1 MLKPRLLNVLIA
13 TGAVSST
20 IMLTPL
26 AFADA
31 CTDACNQERDECIK
45 SAHSGPE
52 RGQCVQARKA
62 CLTECKP
69 VKHNP
74 EAKCEA
80 NVIASWQSSM
90 PSLGFAGRQAA
101 QAIDQAVQKQLDHA
115 WMSHPQFVGGRWPG
129 LSVAI
134 TAGSKLVFAK
144 SYGFADMASPQ
155 ITHPDHL
162 FRLASDSKQITG
174 AAILKLIAD
183 GQSVDGNPANKLT
196 LQSKIFPILS
206 SSPNAILPTGGAA
219 SINPAIM
226 NITVEQVL
234 HHTAGWAYNIGD
246 PVWYAFN
253 VPNPLLPVTEDNVVE
268 TMMTQAPSLSPPG
281 QTFSYSN
288 FGYNLLAT
296 LITKITGKDYET
308 VVKEQVLHP
317 IGITRTRVGHSLLS
331 GRADGEVRYYAYA
344 GTPSARSMFP
354 AATGPTISGDDNIPY
369 GTWSLE
375 AGRGAGGWIASAM
388 DVLRFQIGVNGRNPA
403 AQVYPGIASDI
414 LSNVDQ
420 PSQQLCVQ
428 NCSSLTSPINP
439 ATDRYNAG
447 WGVHWWAAPYNGFEL
462 DHGGGVN
469 GGGSFTE
476 AIPDAPN
483 VKGYGLAFLI
493 NSSPQPTL
501 PPGDSFD
508 LSSGVRDTMLKV
520 LAANGGS
527 LLNPSS
533 SADTDFFDQYGD
545 FSAYVDAATLNAMVS
560 SGLHGCTYKGHSYST
575 CYASRLE
582 GRASGAINSYR
593 LQMVPLHS
601 GDKEQHVLG
610 ATCSSYVKKN
620 TSMKAAGYQQVNLQ
634 SFRDA
639 SQMMR
644 FQSVWVQLNH

>member
-1 MLKPRLLNVLIA
+1 MLKALLSNVFIA
-13 TGAVSST
+13 SGAVSLT

-31 CTDACNQERDECIK
+31 CTDGCNKERDACMK

-52 RGQCVQARKA
+52 RGQCVRARKA
-62 CLTECKP
+62 CLSECKP
-69 VKHNP
+69 VKHNT

-80 NVIASWQSSM
+80 NLIASWQSSM
-90 PSLGFAGRQAA
+90 PALGFAGSQAA
-101 QAIDQAVQKQLDHA
+101 QAIDQAVQNQVDHA
-115 WMSHPQFVGGRWPG
+115 WMNHPQFVGGRWPG
-129 LSVAI
+129 VSVAI
-134 TAGSKLVFAK
+134 AAGSKLVFAK

-155 ITHPDHL
+155 ITHPDDL

-174 AAILKLIAD
+174 ATILKLIAN
-183 GQSVDGNPANKLT
+183 GQSVDGNPALKLG
-196 LQSKIFPILS
+196 LQSKIFSILS
-206 SSPNAILPTGGAA
+206 SPPNAILPAGGAS

-234 HHTAGWAYNIGD
+234 HHTAGWACNIGD

-253 VPNPLLPVTEDNVVE
+253 VANPVLPATERTVVA
-268 TMMTQAPSLSPPG
+268 TMMAQAPSLSPPG

-296 LITKITGKDYET
+296 LITKVTGKDYET

-344 GTPSARSMFP
+344 GTPSAQSLFP
-354 AATGPTISGDDNIPY
+354 AATGPTISGDENIPY

-403 AQVYPGIASDI
+403 AQVYPGVASDI
-414 LSNVDQ
+414 LSNVNQ
-420 PSQQLCVQ
+420 PSQQK
-428 NCSSLTSPINP
+428 NCGSPPSSINP
-439 ATDRYNAG
+439 GTDRYNAG
-447 WGVHWWAAPYNGFEL
+447 WGIHWWGAPYNGFEL

-469 GGGSFTE
+469 GALSWTE

-483 VKGYGLAFLI
+483 VKGYGLSLLI
-493 NSSPQPTL
+493 NSSPPPTL
-501 PPGDSFD
+501 PPGDSFN
-508 LSSGVRDTMLKV
+508 LPSAVRTAMLQV

-527 LLNPSS
+527 LLNPAW

-545 FSAYVDAATLNAMVS
+545 FSAYVDASQLKAMVN
-560 SGLHGCTYKGHSYST
+560 SGVHGCTYKGHAYST

-582 GRASGAINSYR
+582 GRASGAKNSYR

-601 GDKEQHVLG
+601 GDQQQHVLG
-610 ATCSSYVKKN
+610 ATCSSYVAKN
-620 TSMKAAGYQQVNLQ
+620 ASMKAAGYQPVNLQ
-634 SFRDA
+634 WFRDA
-639 SQMMR
+639 AQRMR
-644 FQSVWVQLNH
+644 FQSVWVKLNH